1 MTCVV
6 GGEDAGESLRGRVA
20 TYVAGSAALLV
31 FVGALAVLDAEQSV
45 PDAKIL
51 TFGDALWWAVATIT
65 TVGYGDLYP
74 VTAVG
79 RFVAA
84 ALMLSGIAVLG
95 VVTASIASW
104 LVQRVS
110 ATTETAV
117 ENAEQPV
124 LAELTDLAAEVAA
137 LRREI
142 AQLKDAQL
150 RSGRPS

>member
-1 MTCVV
+1 M
-6 GGEDAGESLRGRVA
+6 
-20 TYVAGSAALLV
+20 LV

-45 PDAKIL
+45 PEAKIL
-51 TFGDALWWAVATIT
+51 TFGDALWWAVTTIT

-79 RFVAA
+79 RAVAV
-84 ALMLSGIAVLG
+84 ALMLSVIAVLG
-95 VVTASIASW
+95 VLTASIASW

-124 LAELTDLAAEVAA
+124 VAEITDLAAEVAA

-150 RSGRPS
+150 KVPSPGAGAHPEARS